1 MVEVA
6 LVDNRRTS
14 NGRLNFRQSI
24 QITQIYLQL
33 VNEWRQM
40 VFKDQVMVSSLDL
53 ELRTALDV
61 VAATN
66 SKMNSIISRTKDL
79 LMKK

>member
-1 MVEVA
+1 M
-6 LVDNRRTS
+6 DNHRTS

-53 ELRTALDV
+53 ELHSALDV

-66 SKMNSIISRTKDL
+66 
-79 LMKK
+79 